1 MVKPIDTMQ
10 GMGPR
15 RNIVPNDNGTYTLTV
30 TPPKWSGCRPSTIE
44 LSADQFRRYVAWT
57 KKSGPLI
64 ENALPDLTSAQRE
77 IIITGI
83 GPEDWKKLEDEH
95 D

>member
-1 MVKPIDTMQ
+1 MVKPIDVV

-15 RNIVPNDNGTYTLTV
+15 RDIVPNDNGTYTLTI
-30 TPPKWSGCRPSTIE
+30 TPPKWAGSKVSTIE

-57 KKSGPLI
+57 KGGPLM

-83 GPEDWKKLEDEH
+83 GPEDWKKLEEEH